1 MTLISN
7 NVIQLDSYGH
17 VSAIYDIIS
26 HNIPSHVWFM
36 ETNAHMFY

>member
-17 VSAIYDIIS
+17 VSAIYIIS